1 MYTRNGR
8 KRLNELEDASRSPP
22 PLTNVFFVCVFVAL
36 RLLFDFSEASPIKVV
51 DIQSRVYF
59 FSQPKSLVMGRNYPP
74 GYILICRGGG
84 GTVHYRPLN
93 PVARPPLLWKKWN
106 AK

>member
-22 PLTNVFFVCVFVAL
+22 PLTTVFFVCVFVAL

-59 FSQPKSLVMGRNYPP
+59 FFSAKKLGYGPKLPAW
-74 GYILICRGGG
+74 IHIDL
-84 GTVHYRPLN
+84 
-93 PVARPPLLWKKWN
+93 
-106 AK
+106 